1 MLNSHS
7 RRRFC
12 ICSFGSLISLVV
24 GAGAGAA
31 ESREPIGVL
40 STGHN
45 DQSTYAALEDRLKA
59 SIQRFSQRFE
69 LTLSEGAPTNKT
81 AAAYADELLALHPKL
96 LICMDL
102 TAALLMVS
110 RRGDQ
115 TIPIVFL
122 AHDDPLK
129 YGLIQSYAHPGN
141 NLTGV
146 TTFRCVD
153 GKMVEIMVKAFPGRK
168 KFGYLLDGSVDDRE
182 CTRLAEEA
190 AARSAVQLIPINISP
205 TGFAEKA
212 MATLKPLRLD
222 AIIAPASAPLW
233 QQRVVFVEQF
243 NALEIPVIYENEV
256 FLREGG
262 LMFYGPIRNNA
273 MAQLA
278 TDVAKILMG
287 ESAGD
292 LPVEQPTL
300 FELVVNLRAPHV
312 SEYRIDASTL
322 RRADRI
328 LQ

>member
-1 MLNSHS
+1 MLVSHS

-12 ICSFGSLISLVV
+12 IGSGGFLSLIAV
-24 GAGAGAA
+24 GLARAA
-31 ESREPIGVL
+31 QAPELIGVL

-45 DQSTYAALEDRLKA
+45 DDPTYVALEDRLTSA
-59 SIQRFSQRFE
+59 IPRFAQRFK
-69 LTLSEGAPTNKT
+69 LTKREGAPPGKQPVTQ
-81 AAAYADELLALHPKL
+81 ADELLSMHPKI

-102 TAALLMVS
+102 TAALLAVS
-110 RRGDQ
+110 RRGERD
-115 TIPIVFL
+115 IPVVFL

-141 NLTGV
+141 NITGV

-153 GKMVEIMVKAFPGRK
+153 GKMIEIMVKAFPGRK
-168 KFGYLLDGSVDDRE
+168 RFGYLLDASVDDRE

-190 AARSAVQLIPINISP
+190 AARRGIQLIPINIAVS
-205 TGFAEKA
+205 GFAEKA
-212 MATLKPLRLD
+212 LATLKALRLE
-222 AIIAPASAPLW
+222 AIVAPASTPLW
-233 QQRVVFVEQF
+233 QQRDIFVEQL
-243 NALEIPVIYENEV
+243 NGLEIPVVYENEV
-256 FLREGG
+256 FLRAGG
-262 LMFYGPIRNNA
+262 LMFYGPVRSTA

-278 TDVAKILMG
+278 SGVSKIVMG

-300 FELVVNLRAPHV
+300 FELVINLRAPHFAQFGI
-312 SEYRIDASTL
+312 SPSTL